1 MKLKSRSRLVVGLTT
16 LVAAMQ
22 FSAPVSA
29 QEMHSNMLGKI
40 EPSLRDRLFWRLD
53 YIRANVKSTV
63 GAVRDV
69 SGPVVAKGEI
79 FALRT
84 KPDSFFYDNAGNVQ
98 YAKKP
103 DPFTG
108 NPVPLTGASFV
119 SPGTQLDAA
128 LEVDAAGGYE
138 CQATGLGSPCNMRAR
153 GQSMIGTPAIS
164 VGYFLGDDH
173 TWAVEAFILAKPIE
187 VSIYGDGPNQLNGK
201 EIITTKLLPPVVK
214 FGRYFGGK
222 NDRIRPY
229 VGLLGSYAIFY
240 DSKATDNLNNYVG
253 GMNAKDTTINL
264 KNVMG
269 FGLMLGAEAKV
280 GDGWNVGLSVGKIRY
295 RTTATITTRN
305 TRIDNDTP
313 ATKDYGNKT
322 LEAIGVGEDEIG
334 TGRIMCAVAKAKNG
348 STDCN
353 LGTYTRESNN
363 ILDNTLFVLSAGRS
377 F

>member
-1 MKLKSRSRLVVGLTT
+1 MKLKRRSQLVVGLMT

-22 FSAPVSA
+22 YSAPVAA
-29 QEMHSNMLGKI
+29 QESHPNILGNL
-40 EPSLRDRLFWRLD
+40 EPGLRDRLFWRLD

-79 FALRT
+79 SRLKN
-84 KPDSFFYDNAGNVQ
+84 KPDAFFYDAAGNVQ
-98 YAKKP
+98 YTKRNDLITG
-103 DPFTG
+103 DPVQLIGQSFT
-108 NPVPLTGASFV
+108 T
-119 SPGTQLDAA
+119 PGDTLDDA
-128 LEVDAAGGYE
+128 LGEDVKNGFK
-138 CQATGLGSPCNMRAR
+138 CQAAGLGSPCNMRAR
-153 GQSMIGTPAIS
+153 GQAMIGTPAIS

-173 TWAVEAFILAKPIE
+173 TWAVEAFVLAKPIE

-222 NDRIRPY
+222 EAKIRPY

-240 DSKATDNLNNYVG
+240 DTEATKNLNNYVG
-253 GMNAKDTTINL
+253 GSSAKDTTINL

-269 FGLMLGAEAKV
+269 FGLMLGAEASV
-280 GDGWNVGLSVGKIRY
+280 GDGWNVGLNVGKIRY

-313 ATKDYGNKT
+313 ATKDYGNYA
-322 LEAIGVGEDEIG
+322 LNAIKVGEDEIG
-334 TGRIMCAVAKAKNG
+334 TGKIMCALAKAKNG

-353 LGTYTRESNN
+353 LGTYRRESSN
-363 ILDNTLFVLSAGRS
+363 ILDNTLFVLSVGRS